1 MIAGMSINCKMI
13 PGIALVNPD
22 VMKAVKPKLTFDVAL
37 KMTITSPQT
46 TLPTNI
52 LAMSDL

>member
-1 MIAGMSINCKMI
+1 MITGMSINCKMI

-52 LAMSDL
+52 LSMSDL

>member
-1 MIAGMSINCKMI
+1 MIVGMSINCKMI

-22 VMKAVKPKLTFDVAL
+22 VIKAVKPKLTFDVAL

-52 LAMSDL
+52 LAMRDL